1 MKTVEEIL
9 AFIHEFEKTTLTS
22 IELETEDLKIKLTK
36 DSPYTHHHIMETNVS
51 AEPEVMHPAACEGLV
66 VKSPLVGTFY
76 EAPSPNDPPFVSVG
90 DIVKKGDT
98 LCIIEAMKTMNE
110 IKAPIGGRIL
120 KIHAKNQDFV
130 GFDQALVS
138 IEHDA

>member
-1 MKTVEEIL
+1 MKSIEEIL
-9 AFIHEFEKTTLTS
+9 AFIKEFEKTSLTS
-22 IELETEDLKIKLTK
+22 IELEQGDLKLKLTK
-36 DSPYTHHHIMETNVS
+36 DSPFSKVTHVAENIVKETENPHVLS
-51 AEPEVMHPAACEGLV
+51 CEGLV

-76 EAPSPNDPPFVSVG
+76 EASSPNDKPFIKIG

-110 IKAPIGGRIL
+110 IKAPISGKVL
-120 KIHAKNQDFV
+120 KVHVKNQDFV

>member
-1 MKTVEEIL
+1 MKSIEEIL
-9 AFIHEFEKTTLTS
+9 AFIKEFEKTSLTS
-22 IELETEDLKIKLTK
+22 IELEQGDLKLKLTK
-36 DSPYTHHHIMETNVS
+36 DSPYRNITHVAEAPVKENENPHILS
-51 AEPEVMHPAACEGLV
+51 CEGLV

-76 EAPSPNDPPFVSVG
+76 ESSSPNDLPFVKVG

-110 IKAPIGGRIL
+110 IKAPISGKIL
-120 KIHAKNQDFV
+120 KVHVKNQDFV

-138 IEHDA
+138 IEHDT